1 MYIFNLIAKLKK
13 NCLGYKHFSTFFQKK
28 KRGHSS
34 GHGLQLITYYYTV
47 LALHQISDNLFY

>member
-13 NCLGYKHFSTFFQKK
+13 ICLGYKHFSTFFQKK

-34 GHGLQLITYYYTV
+34 GQGHQLITYYSTV
-47 LALHQISDNLFY
+47 GCELFLQR